1 MACTAATVLLFVPNL
16 IGYIRILLLVI
27 SCCTMLHNHYI
38 TVCCYLLSQL
48 LDALDGHAAR
58 ALGQS
63 SKFGALLDMLTDRAS
78 TACIMMGL
86 CVLYPK
92 YTVVFQMSMALDIVS
107 HWMHL
112 HVSTISGNASHK
124 AISLEGNPILKLYYT
139 SKPVLFFMCAG
150 NELFYS
156 MLYLMAFTQGPML
169 SGVNMSLFRFIFY
182 LSCPVWFAKSSISL
196 LHLVVA
202 SVNVAKIDASD
213 RSKES

>member
-1 MACTAATVLLFVPNL
+1 
-16 IGYIRILLLVI
+16 
-27 SCCTMLHNHYI
+27 MLHNHYI

-139 SKPVLFFMCAG
+139 SKPVLFFYVCWQRVVLQHALLDG
-150 NELFYS
+150 IHSRSHVECSEHVTIPLHILSFLS
-156 MLYLMAFTQGPML
+156 RLVRQVEHQFAAF
-169 SGVNMSLFRFIFY
+169 S
-182 LSCPVWFAKSSISL
+182 SCFCKCG
-196 LHLVVA
+196 
-202 SVNVAKIDASD
+202 
-213 RSKES
+213 